1 MGQGELGFL
10 CGLSGKESACNAGD
24 LSSIPGFRR
33 SPGEGKGYSLQYSGQ
48 ENSMDCIIQGV
59 TKSGTGLSNF
69 TFKVSR
75 NETKFAI
82 VSCVFCI
89 CREILYH
96 QATWEA
102 LSVIDLCGSASKAS
116 ACSVGDLGLILGLG
130 RSPEEGK
137 GNTLQCSGLENPM
150 NQSMRSQRVGQDWS
164 TFTFNCFPVRLVQ
177 WDYGFFLMFLWDN

>member
-1 MGQGELGFL
+1 MPQLVKNEVPTMQETWVRFLGW
-10 CGLSGKESACNAGD
+10 KD
-24 LSSIPGFRR
+24 
-33 SPGEGKGYSLQYSGQ
+33 SPEKGNGNLLQYSGQ

-96 QATWEA
+96 QAT
-102 LSVIDLCGSASKAS
+102 
-116 ACSVGDLGLILGLG
+116 
-130 RSPEEGK
+130 
-137 GNTLQCSGLENPM
+137 
-150 NQSMRSQRVGQDWS
+150 
-164 TFTFNCFPVRLVQ
+164 
-177 WDYGFFLMFLWDN
+177 